1 MIFLATSTKFGKSV
15 FAVGSNEKAANLAG
29 VNVTSVRILG
39 LYDCRSNHGF
49 CFDSLRILLAAQM
62 GGILAGTAAQNME
75 LYAIATVVIVG
86 IAISGGK
93 GKIIGI
99 IFGVVTLQSLITSS
113 WLLL

>member
-1 MIFLATSTKFGKSV
+1 MMIFLATSTKFGKSV

-29 VNVTSVRILG
+29 VNVTSVRIILVYTIAG
-39 LYDCRSNHGF
+39 AITGF
-49 CFDSLRILLAAQM
+49 VSILLAAQI

-75 LYAIATVVIVG
+75 LYAIATVVIGG

-113 WLLL
+113 RLLL